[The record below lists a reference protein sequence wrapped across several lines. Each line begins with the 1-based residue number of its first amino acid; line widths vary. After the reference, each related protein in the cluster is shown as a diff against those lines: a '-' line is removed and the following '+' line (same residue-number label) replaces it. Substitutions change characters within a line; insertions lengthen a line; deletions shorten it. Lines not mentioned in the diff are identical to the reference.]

1 MCDLLVRSS
10 SALRLSIAVTYF
22 WALWRA
28 WEEDDDDEEREEDE
42 GWWRKLKAQQM
53 RAET

>member
-1 MCDLLVRSS
+1 
-10 SALRLSIAVTYF
+10 VTYF

-42 GWWRKLKAQQM
+42 GWWREPKAQQM

>member
-1 MCDLLVRSS
+1 
-10 SALRLSIAVTYF
+10 VTYF

-42 GWWRKLKAQQM
+42 GWWRELKAQQM